1 MARQYQ
7 PSCTHTLILEFLIS
21 KGNANQPHLACCLFY
36 PLSVKI
42 WDK

>member
-7 PSCTHTLILEFLIS
+7 PSCTHTLILEFLS